1 MSEKVLY
8 IRADMNSQI
17 SVGHV
22 MRCLSV
28 ADSAKARGI
37 KTVFIAADD
46 NPVPLVKERGHEII
60 VLGTDWQDMESE
72 LPALEKIIAERGI
85 DRILIDTYQVTD
97 AYLRRVNELARV
109 YYLDDVN
116 AFPYPVYAVINYSN
130 HADESTYPVRY
141 PGTKFYLGCG
151 YAPLREAFKDP
162 HPKKIN
168 PSVKNIL
175 IMSGGSDPYDMLPQ
189 ILDALPLKDFETVNA
204 ICGNFNNRLDS
215 LKAKYASYP
224 SVHILPSV
232 EKIWR
237 YYEEADVAI
246 SAGGSTLYELSSMGV
261 PTITYSFVDN
271 QIPNVRA
278 FDLDG
283 VMPYAGDARG
293 GNVPARVRKLL
304 EEMDDASVR
313 SENSRRLQRLVDG
326 QGADRMVDVLCERP
340 LAN

>member
-8 IRADMNSQI
+8 IRADMNAQI

-37 KTVFIAADD
+37 KTVFISADD
-46 NPVPLVKERGHEII
+46 NPASLIRERGHELI
-60 VLGTDWQDMESE
+60 VLGTDWQNMESE
-72 LPALEKIIAERGI
+72 LPELEKIIKEQQI
-85 DRILIDTYQVTD
+85 DTMLIDTYQVTD
-97 AYLRRVNELARV
+97 TYLRRVNELTRV
-109 YYLDDVN
+109 FYLDDVN

-168 PSVKNIL
+168 PTVKNIL

-189 ILDALPLKDFETVNA
+189 ILEAIPLDKYETVNA
-204 ICGNFNNRLDS
+204 ICGNFNDKLES
-215 LKAKYASYP
+215 LKAKYASNP
-224 SVHILPSV
+224 SVHILPRV

-237 YYEEADVAI
+237 YYEEADIAV
-246 SAGGSTLYELSSMGV
+246 SAGGSTLYELSSMGI

-283 VMPYAGDARG
+283 IMPYAGDARG
-293 GNVPARVRKLL
+293 GNVPGRVAKLL
-304 EEMDDASVR
+304 EELDDAAVR
-313 SENSRRLQRLVDG
+313 NENSRRLQRLVDG
-326 QGADRMVDVLCERP
+326 HGADRMVDVLCERP
-340 LAN
+340 

>member
-151 YAPLREAFKDP
+151 YAPLRKAFKDP

>member
-28 ADSAKARGI
+28 ADSAKERGI

-46 NPVPLVKERGHEII
+46 QPASLVRERGHELI
-60 VLGTDWQDMESE
+60 VLGTDWQNMDGE
-72 LPALEKIIAERGI
+72 LPELEKLITERKI

-97 AYLRRVNELARV
+97 SYLRYVNALTKV
-109 YYLDDVN
+109 FYLDDVN

-130 HADESTYPVRY
+130 HASESTYPVRY
-141 PGTKFYLGCG
+141 PGTRFYLGCG
-151 YAPLREAFKDP
+151 YAPLREAFKNP

-168 PSVKNIL
+168 QSVKNVLIL
-175 IMSGGSDPYDMLPQ
+175 SGGSDPYGMLPA
-189 ILDALPLKDFETVNA
+189 ILEALPLNKYETVNA
-204 ICGNFNNRLDS
+204 ICGNYNANLDII
-215 LKAKYASYP
+215 KTKFASYP
-224 SVHILPSV
+224 SVHILPRV

-237 YYEEADVAI
+237 YYEEADVVV

-293 GNVPARVRKLL
+293 GNVPARVAKLL
-304 EEMDDASVR
+304 EDLDDPAVR
-313 SENSRRLQRLVDG
+313 NENSRRLQRLVDG
-326 QGADRMVDVLCERP
+326 RGADRMVDVICEGP
-340 LAN
+340 